1 MTSLGWYL
9 RRIRGS
15 SKVRTYQKAT
25 TANQAMG
32 VEGCKTIAVT
42 SGMQMQYAFPDP
54 RDVEIERAIKH
65 FANM

>member
-1 MTSLGWYL
+1 
-9 RRIRGS
+9 
-15 SKVRTYQKAT
+15 
-25 TANQAMG
+25 MG